1 MAAITPAV
9 IKQSVLENF
18 RHPVY
23 EKRCDAT
30 KQPKKIILPAKMA
43 IYGKKFFMESATSG
57 RLPADLTKTA
67 PGLSSGYFKSGP
79 LGVGFF

>member
-1 MAAITPAV
+1 
-9 IKQSVLENF
+9 
-18 RHPVY
+18 
-23 EKRCDAT
+23 
-30 KQPKKIILPAKMA
+30 MA